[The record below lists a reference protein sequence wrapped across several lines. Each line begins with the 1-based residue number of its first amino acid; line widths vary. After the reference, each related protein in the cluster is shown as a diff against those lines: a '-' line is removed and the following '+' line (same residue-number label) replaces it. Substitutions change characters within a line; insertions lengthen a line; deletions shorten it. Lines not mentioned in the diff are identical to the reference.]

1 MNVSEAL
8 KKRHSTR
15 AFLKKAVET
24 EKIRRILD
32 AARYAPSG
40 ANTQPWNV
48 AVVTGNKKRRLENL
62 MEDAFRR
69 GEKGR
74 MDYAYYPENWED
86 PYKSRR
92 KACGLQL
99 YSTLGITREDK
110 ELQMDQ
116 WVANYRA
123 FDAPVALFFFL
134 DPVMEIGSFMD
145 YGIFLQSIMLAA
157 VEEGLATC
165 PQAALGEY
173 PSIVKN
179 ELGHPEELIL
189 VCGMAMGYEDTDAVV
204 NHYRTPREGVDGF
217 ARFFE

>member
-8 KKRHSTR
+8 EKRHSTR

-32 AARYAPSG
+32 AARQAPSG
-40 ANTQPWNV
+40 ANTQPWRV
-48 AVVTGNKKRRLENL
+48 AVVTGDKKRRLENL

-69 GEKGR
+69 GEKAR
-74 MDYAYYPENWED
+74 MDYAYYPDNWED

-110 ELQMDQ
+110 ERQMDQ

-123 FDAPVALFFFL
+123 FDAPVVLFFFL
-134 DPVMEIGSFMD
+134 DPVMETGSFMD
-145 YGIFLQSIMLAA
+145 YGIFLQSIMLTA

-173 PSIVKN
+173 PWIVKN
-179 ELGHPEELIL
+179 ELGYPEELIL
-189 VCGMAMGYEDTDAVV
+189 VCGMALGYEDTEAVV
-204 NHYRTPREGVDGF
+204 NQYRTPREGGDGF
-217 ARFFE
+217 VRFFE

>member
-1 MNVSEAL
+1 MSVANAL

-15 AFLKKAVET
+15 AFLKRAVET

-32 AARYAPSG
+32 AARHAPSG
-40 ANTQPWNV
+40 TNTQPWNV

-110 ELQMDQ
+110 ERQMDQ

-123 FDAPVALFFFL
+123 FDAPVVLFFFL
-134 DPVMEIGSFMD
+134 DPIMETGSFMD

-173 PSIVKN
+173 PRIVKK
-179 ELGHPEELIL
+179 ELRYPEELIL
-189 VCGMAMGYEDTDAVV
+189 VCGMALGYEDTEAVV
-204 NHYRTPREGVDGF
+204 NHYRTPREEVDGF
-217 ARFFE
+217 VRFF